1 MDKRMESPVFKIFKI
16 MKTVLVTGAN
26 RGIGLEIVKQLDH
39 KGFTIIMGCRN
50 VDQNLKINHELS
62 EKVHIMQLDVTD
74 DFSVKALSQVISNQF
89 GVLDILINNAGI
101 SEYPTQNRMISG
113 LKQKMMFYSPT
124 IYNASKRV
132 ALWIQK
138 GMITKIKH
146 TATNVSIDHVKMIMD
161 TNLFGVWRVTQA
173 MIPLLKKSCDPRVIN
188 MSSGLGSLYSLTG
201 YYPGYSISKASL
213 NALTLMF
220 AKELENDRIK
230 VNAMC
235 PGWVKTDMGGLNA
248 PRTVQ
253 EGADTAVWLAID
265 PDIKTGKLYQDRT
278 IINW

>member
-1 MDKRMESPVFKIFKI
+1 

-39 KGFTIIMGCRN
+39 KGFTIILGCRN
-50 VDQNLKINHELS
+50 VDPDLKNKQGLS
-62 EKVHIMQLDVTD
+62 KRVHVIQLDVTND
-74 DFSVKALSQVISNQF
+74 LSVKTLSQQISKQF
-89 GVLDILINNAGI
+89 GVLDVLINNAGI
-101 SEYPTQNRMISG
+101 SEYPTQNRKISG
-113 LKQKMMFYSPT
+113 LKQRIMGFAPT
-124 IYNASKRV
+124 IYNAAKRI
-132 ALWIQK
+132 AQWIQK
-138 GMITKIKH
+138 GTIIKIKH
-146 TATNVSIDHVKMIMD
+146 TAANVSIDHAKMIMD

-173 MIPLLKKSCDPRVIN
+173 MIPLLKKSKDPRIIN
-188 MSSGLGSLYSLTG
+188 LSSGLGSLYSLTG

-248 PRTVQ
+248 PKTVQ
-253 EGADTAVWLAID
+253 EGADTAVWLTTD
-265 PDIKTGKLYQDRT
+265 PNIKTGKLYQDRT

>member
-1 MDKRMESPVFKIFKI
+1 MESSVFKVFKI

-26 RGIGLEIVKQLDH
+26 RGIGLEIVKQLDQ
-39 KGFTIIMGCRN
+39 KGFTIILGCRN
-50 VDQNLKINHELS
+50 VDPNLKINHGLS
-62 EKVHIMQLDVTD
+62 KRVHVMQIDVTD
-74 DFSVKALSQVISNQF
+74 DLSVKALSQAISKQF

-101 SEYPTQNRMISG
+101 SEYPTQNRKISG
-113 LKQKMMFYSPT
+113 LKQRVMVFSPT
-124 IYNASKRV
+124 IYNAAKRV
-132 ALWIQK
+132 AQWIQK
-138 GMITKIKH
+138 GMITRIKH
-146 TATNVSIDHVKMIMD
+146 TAANVSIDHVKMIMD

-188 MSSGLGSLYSLTG
+188 ISSGLGTLYSLTG

-213 NALTLMF
+213 NALTIMF
-220 AKELENDRIK
+220 AKELENDSIK

-253 EGADTAVWLAID
+253 EGADTAVWLATD
-265 PDIKTGKLYQDRT
+265 PDIETGKLYQDRT